1 VGVEFQ
7 QKQSLLS

>member
-1 VGVEFQ
+1 LGVEFQ